1 MIENNNPD
9 IDTEQLVARIQAE
22 ARQKQP
28 RPRVAPYI
36 PPKVAAASK
45 WKRKLKEVLHFSTW
59 RERIRAIPFAGGFAR
74 WIYNLIKLPELK
86 RHLLG
91 RLDFLAG
98 QQEALSHRHE
108 KAAQQQDK
116 FFRGLEQTR
125 GELEQARGELDQTR
139 GELEQTRGELA
150 QQSAWLRQE
159 LHHTQRSCRSLSESS
174 NSAATAPSRD
184 LAMSGNGSAM
194 LDRYYLAF
202 ENTFRGSREDIKSR
216 LEIYL
221 PCLRQMDIGSVD
233 FPVLDIGC
241 GRGEW
246 LELLKG
252 SGQVAFGIDLNEVMV
267 DLCRERGL
275 DVKRAEVLACLA
287 DLPDGRLGAVTGF
300 HIIEHLSFEQ
310 LLLLF
315 DETLRVLKPGGI
327 AIFETPN
334 PENLMVGALSFYNDP
349 THRNPLP
356 PQVVDFML
364 KQRGFAMT
372 KILRLHPY
380 PDEVQL
386 MENSATA
393 ERINQ
398 LFYGPQDYA
407 VIATKSHE
415 T

>member
-1 MIENNNPD
+1 M
-9 IDTEQLVARIQAE
+9 
-22 ARQKQP
+22 
-28 RPRVAPYI
+28 
-36 PPKVAAASK
+36 
-45 WKRKLKEVLHFSTW
+45 
-59 RERIRAIPFAGGFAR
+59 
-74 WIYNLIKLPELK
+74 
-86 RHLLG
+86 
-91 RLDFLAG
+91 
-98 QQEALSHRHE
+98 
-108 KAAQQQDK
+108 
-116 FFRGLEQTR
+116 
-125 GELEQARGELDQTR
+125 
-139 GELEQTRGELA
+139 
-150 QQSAWLRQE
+150 
-159 LHHTQRSCRSLSESS
+159 SS
-174 NSAATAPSRD
+174 ND
-184 LAMSGNGSAM
+184 SAM

-202 ENTFRGSREDIKSR
+202 ENTFRGSCEDIKSR

-221 PCLRQMDIGSVD
+221 PYLRQADIGSVD

-246 LELLKG
+246 LELLKDNG
-252 SGQVAFGIDLNEVMV
+252 LVASGIDLNAVMV

-275 DVKRAEVLACLA
+275 DVERSEALGYLAG
-287 DLPDGRLGAVTGF
+287 LPDGRLGAVTGF
-300 HIIEHLSFEQ
+300 HIIEHLPFEQ

-356 PQVVDFML
+356 PQVVDFMA

-372 KILRLHPY
+372 EILRLHPY
-380 PDEVQL
+380 PGEVQL